1 MGGGASNARLALV
14 ADGDASAR
22 AELARVLG
30 AAGFRVVEAA
40 TGEEA
45 LTLARQYV
53 PTLVVLEVALGSI
66 SGYEVCRS
74 LREELGDDLLVV
86 FLSGIR
92 TESYDRVAGL
102 LVGAD
107 DYLVKPYAVDE
118 LLARV
123 RRLADRARPAPASL
137 AQLTPRELEILRL
150 LAEGDSARDIAAR
163 LFISSKTVGTHVEN
177 IRRKLGVRTRV
188 QAVALAFREGLAAR
202 EPGVAA
208 AAPVPRMGGAGRAL
222 GGVSLAGA
230 ELQPTEAPSG

>member
-1 MGGGASNARLALV
+1 M

-22 AELARVLG
+22 AELARVFG

-45 LTLARQYV
+45 LRLARQYL

-66 SGYEVCRS
+66 SGYEVCRA
-74 LREELGDDLLVV
+74 LREELGEDLLIV

-107 DYLVKPYAVDE
+107 DYVVKPYAVDE

-123 RRLADRARPAPASL
+123 RRLVDRARPAPASL
-137 AQLTPRELEILRL
+137 SQLTPRELEVLRL
-150 LAEGDSARDIAAR
+150 LAEGYSAKDIAGR
-163 LFISSKTVGTHVEN
+163 LFISAKTVGTHIEH

-208 AAPVPRMGGAGRAL
+208 TGGRGV

-230 ELQPTEAPSG
+230 ELRPAEGPSG